1 MLERELKIRFDSGSL
16 KAATVTSAFMVE
28 GWSLVIKD
36 NAGNDHAVT
45 LKRGG
50 ERVFKSIDAACA
62 LAREIGFSTAKVVL
76 RN

>member
-1 MLERELKIRFDSGSL
+1 MLEKELKIRFDSGSL
-16 KAATVTSAFMVE
+16 KAASVTPAFMVE

-36 NAGNDHAVT
+36 SAGNDHAVT